1 MLTLVLL
8 IDLFAFLTGFLIITV
23 LPLLFFSTF
32 VAAGGGY
39 ANLAKSDERF
49 KAIVRSSLVGSA
61 LFLIMYYVFTHYSRD
76 EIGLFL
82 DTIFRIWLVRLAG
95 GCLVG
100 CPACW
105 WALLTRKRERALN
118 FMATAISTGAGYIV
132 FKSLVPVMERPSG
145 WHTINLLLVLGP
157 GVHLLLGGVTRPG
170 FRLLER
176 LMPDSGPGSL
186 EDEASN
192 P

>member
-8 IDLFAFLTGFLIITV
+8 IDLFAVLTGFLIITV
-23 LPLLFFSTF
+23 LPLLLFSTF

-49 KAIVRSSLVGSA
+49 KGIVRSSLAGSA
-61 LFLIMYYVFTHYSRD
+61 CFLVMYYVFKNYGEG
-76 EIGLFL
+76 EIGLL
-82 DTIFRIWLVRLAG
+82 LGTVLKVWLARLAG

-105 WALLTRKRERALN
+105 WALLTKKRERALN
-118 FMATAISTGAGYIV
+118 FMATAISTGAAFIV
-132 FKSLVPVMERPSG
+132 FKNLQPVMDRPGG
-145 WHTINLLLVLGP
+145 WYTINLLLVLGP

-176 LMPDSGPGSL
+176 LMPEGAQDAPETSGQ
-186 EDEASN
+186 
-192 P
+192 